1 MEVWG
6 WSSSGETCLCY
17 SPHFR
22 GKKKKEYFVLIPKVK
37 KSGKL
42 YTLVA
47 CSRVHGVG
55 EKELSPSLL
64 VRVTGEGRAPSPV
77 PLGKT
82 HLVEGEKCSPSVC
95 APVWS
100 GNFTGLSPVPPQ
112 LYKSVLTAPFPPS
125 LGSLPTKCALLCGC
139 IHVLYYAA
147 SCRCF

>member
-1 MEVWG
+1 M
-6 WSSSGETCLCY
+6 
-17 SPHFR
+17 
-22 GKKKKEYFVLIPKVK
+22 K

-55 EKELSPSLL
+55 EKELSPSPL
-64 VRVTGEGRAPSPV
+64 VRVMGEGRAPSPV
-77 PLGKT
+77 PQGKT

-112 LYKSVLTAPFPPS
+112 LYKSVLTAPFPPPAWGHCLRNVLCS
-125 LGSLPTKCALLCGC
+125 VAVSMFCTMLLLVGVSEH
-139 IHVLYYAA
+139 ILKL
-147 SCRCF
+147 